1 MGKQMVEIREEVG
14 IYPKE
19 AAAKVKNSQNSLL
32 IGVPMETAAQ
42 EKRVV
47 LHT

>member
-19 AAAKVKNSQNSLL
+19 AVAKVKNSQNSLL
-32 IGVPMETAAQ
+32 IGLP
-42 EKRVV
+42 
-47 LHT
+47 L